1 MTEDVMKLTQ
11 GSKIEGVYVQPL
23 RKICDERGMIMHMF
37 RCDSPIFQKFG
48 EVYFSQSMP
57 GAIKGWH
64 IHREQ
69 TQHYAVIQ
77 GMIKLVLCDL
87 REDSPSKGVIEEHFL
102 GEDNYNLIRIP
113 VGVANGYK
121 TYGTKPALTCNCSDQ
136 PHGAPEMD
144 RIDPFSDEIDYDW
157 DLKHM

>member
-1 MTEDVMKLTQ
+1 MTEDVSKLTQ

-23 RKICDERGMIMHMF
+23 RKICDERGMIMHML
-37 RCDSPIFQKFG
+37 RCDSPIFTKFG

-69 TQHYAVIQ
+69 TQHYCVVQ

-102 GEDNYNLIRIP
+102 GEDNYSLIRIP

-121 TYGTKPALTCNCSDQ
+121 TYGTKPALTCNCSDL

-144 RIDPFSDEIDYDW
+144 RIDPFSDEIDYCW